1 MRLTVGM
8 LRQVIREEVERAR
21 RGRLYESMGD
31 PELES
36 LDTVAG
42 LRGHAVDFNRDKIMK
57 MSRDDCEAYGFPAGT
72 LYCNVGGREPYLK
85 FPGKDWAHE
94 ADAQA

>member
-8 LRQVIREEVERAR
+8 LRQVIREEVEMAR
-21 RGRLYESMGD
+21 KGRLYESMVD

-36 LDTVAG
+36 LDAVAR
-42 LRGHAVDFNRDKIMK
+42 LRGHAVDFNRDKIRK
-57 MSRDDCEAYGFPAGT
+57 MSLEDCEDYGFPAGT

-85 FPGKDWAHE
+85 FPGKDWEHE
-94 ADAQA
+94 AGAQA